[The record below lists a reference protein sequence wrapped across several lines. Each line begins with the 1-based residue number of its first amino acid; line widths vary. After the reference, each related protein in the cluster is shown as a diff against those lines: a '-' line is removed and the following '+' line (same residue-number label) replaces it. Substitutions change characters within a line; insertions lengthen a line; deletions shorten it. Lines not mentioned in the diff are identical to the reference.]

1 MSFQVQKKK
10 VVPFSLVSRLSGY
23 TLTVLVLKSKISF
36 GRKKR
41 TICFCDQQS
50 LNCFYWP
57 AKMIQIQSLV
67 RRQKLSDGY

>member
-1 MSFQVQKKK
+1 MSFQVQKNK
-10 VVPFSLVSRLSGY
+10 VVPFSLVSCLSGY
-23 TLTVLVLKSKISF
+23 TLTVLKSKISF